1 MRIAEEL
8 LVTRSLS
15 PGHELALSLLLTR
28 EYLTQLL
35 DERVF
40 KPANLSDQQFNILR
54 ILKGGP
60 EEGYAIGELRR
71 RVIVRNADLPR
82 LVDRM
87 VAQGLVRRCAHPQD
101 RRSSRVQLTLVGLT
115 RLAAIAPVL
124 EELMQAFGGLL
135 DDTARE
141 STTLAL
147 EALRGGIQ
155 KLLTPP

>member
-40 KPANLSDQQFNILR
+40 KPAGLSDQQFNILR

-101 RRSSRVQLTLVGLT
+101 RRSSRVQLTPLGLA
-115 RLAAIAPVL
+115 RLNTIAPVL
-124 EELMQAFGGLL
+124 EDLMGAFGGLL
-135 DDTARE
+135 GAE
-141 STTLAL
+141 AL
-147 EALRGGIQ
+147 EQTTQALEGLRTGIRN
-155 KLLTPP
+155 LLTPP